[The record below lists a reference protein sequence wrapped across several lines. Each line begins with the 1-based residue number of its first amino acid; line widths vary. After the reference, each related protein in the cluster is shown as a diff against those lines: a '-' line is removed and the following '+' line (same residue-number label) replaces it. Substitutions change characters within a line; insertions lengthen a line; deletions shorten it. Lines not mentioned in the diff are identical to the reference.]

1 MEKVIEFKRNRVFA
15 LSEAQDIVMVVHK
28 ITKTYSAQV
37 ESLIRQIDAVGSSN
51 ETLVAGLERKVNELV
66 ESWQNKIEK
75 LGGLTRGLWLADFDS
90 GEGYYCWKFPEERIE
105 FWHGYSEGFSG
116 RVKIDTAPVKPPT
129 EVARTPGVEI

>member
-1 MEKVIEFKRNRVFA
+1 MDNLIELGRRKVFT
-15 LSEAQDIVMVVHK
+15 LDEAQNVVSVIHK

-37 ESLIRQIDAVGSSN
+37 ETLIRRIDALGPDNDERTSK
-51 ETLVAGLERKVNELV
+51 LEKQVNELV
-66 ESWQNKIEK
+66 ESWQNKVEK

-116 RVKIDTAPVKPPT
+116 RVRVTNLHKPPT
-129 EVARTPGVEI
+129 SIARDQDISL